1 MNDSTPNPRRWNP
14 NRPRPAATAP
24 PKKPVVA
31 QQPAVKATEAK
42 PPDANVPA
50 AVAPATKPPAATAP
64 QAKVNESKPK
74 GSGANDR
81 SSQGRGPKGR
91 PKRKSGPN
99 APVPP
104 TPGED
109 ARRVAIE
116 VLVRIDTE
124 GAYANL
130 VLPKVL
136 ARSKLDERDRGFVT
150 ELVYGTMRMQRACD
164 HLVDR
169 FVIDQTVEPEVRAA
183 LRVGAYQLAFAGTPP
198 HAALNATVA
207 AVPKRARGF
216 VNAILRRVS
225 QYPIAHDEWPNE
237 ATRLSYPDWIVD
249 RLFDDLGHI
258 DALGALEAMN
268 EAATVHV
275 RDDGYRQDRA
285 SVLVAEAVDARAG
298 LLVADV
304 CAAPGGKATALA
316 TTGAHVIASDVRPRR
331 LSLVTE
337 NRETLG
343 LDNLDVVAADGRHLP
358 YGDSRFDRVLVD
370 APCSG
375 LGALRRRPDA
385 RWRITAEAIDRLV
398 EIQRDIVDE
407 AIRVL
412 APGGLL
418 VYSVCTLTVAESTGI
433 DAYIATA
440 YPELIPEPL
449 EGGPWRAHGRGVQIL
464 PQDDDTDGMN
474 LFRYRKG

>member
-1 MNDSTPNPRRWNP
+1 MNDSAPNPRRWNP
-14 NRPRPAATAP
+14 NRPRPARPAP
-24 PKKPVVA
+24 AAAPIKQPAAEKPAA
-31 QQPAVKATEAK
+31 QKPAAQKPAVKS
-42 PPDANVPA
+42 PVD
-50 AVAPATKPPAATAP
+50 APATSKATEP
-64 QAKVNESKPK
+64 KSK
-74 GSGANDR
+74 GSNADNR
-81 SSQGRGPKGR
+81 PAQGRGPKGR
-91 PKRKSGPN
+91 PKRKPGPN
-99 APVPP
+99 TQVAS

-109 ARRVAIE
+109 ARRVAID

-150 ELVYGTMRMQRACD
+150 ELVYGTMRMRRACD

-285 SVLVAEAVDARAG
+285 SVLVAQAVEAREG

-316 TTGAHVIASDVRPRR
+316 STGARVIASDVRPRR

-343 LDNLDVVAADGRHLP
+343 LDNLAVIAADGRHLP
-358 YGDSRFDRVLVD
+358 YADRTFDRVLVD

-385 RWRITAEAIDRLV
+385 RWRITADAIDRLV

-433 DAYIATA
+433 DAYIGTA
-440 YPELIPEPL
+440 YPELVPEPV
-449 EGGPWRAHGRGVQIL
+449 EGGPWRTHGRGVQIL